1 MAWAAQVLDLVQ
13 NDGTSG
19 GGTFTGGVSTT
30 ETLRLKANAVDT
42 TGIATL
48 SSTRFSLSN
57 TNAPSLQDEACSV
70 TNPTVC
76 PDKAQAATGIGG
88 TTNAVSVI
96 ANGVESARFNT
107 VTTGVNYLSVTP
119 AAANGNV
126 LLAPAGSDTDVDL
139 ELRGKGTGGIV
150 IGAAGTPITEMRVF
164 TATIDPASVAAN
176 TTAEQTFTVTGLTTS
191 HRIIQVIKPT
201 LTAGL
206 GIVNSRVSA
215 ADTIAITFSNNTG
228 SGIDAASESYIIVTV
243 KV

>member
-19 GGTFTGGVSTT
+19 GSTVTGGTSTA

-48 SSTRFSLSN
+48 SATRFSLSG
-57 TNAPSLQDEACSV
+57 TNAPGLMDEASTA
-70 TNPTVC
+70 TNPTVV
-76 PDKAQAATGIGG
+76 PNKAFESTGMGATATALHGTVLGVETLRLNA
-88 TTNAVSVI
+88 TTN
-96 ANGVESARFNT
+96 
-107 VTTGVNYLSVTP
+107 GVNYLAVTP
-119 AAANGNV
+119 AIANGNV
-126 LLAPAGSDTDVDL
+126 LLAPQGTDTDVDL
-139 ELRGKGTGGIV
+139 ELRGKGTGGV
-150 IGAAGTPITEMRVF
+150 QIGASGTPITELRIF

-215 ADTIAITFSNNTG
+215 TDTIAITFSNNTG
-228 SGIDAASESYIIVTV
+228 SGIDAASESYIIVAV